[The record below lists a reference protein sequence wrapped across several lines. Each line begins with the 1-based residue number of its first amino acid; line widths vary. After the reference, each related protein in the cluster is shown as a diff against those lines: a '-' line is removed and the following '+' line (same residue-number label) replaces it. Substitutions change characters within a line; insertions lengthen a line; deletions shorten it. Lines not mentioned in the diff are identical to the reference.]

1 MGLFSGSN
9 QQGDPPGVRAAALVI
24 EAEAPP
30 QNPSLYGSNSTGI
43 VRVLAYDRATP
54 RQLASRFRHSEK
66 HWLVRGMEVQVV
78 IDPARPNEFEVDW
91 DSIPSMQERAA
102 ANDPT
107 LADPIAAGKRVAM
120 ALGLTHADT
129 GTRRQDAFKALMDR
143 SAALPTRSG
152 WARAVVMVTTVRGHL
167 YEGGSENSSVTS
179 ITYHRSSEAV
189 LAVNI
194 PGRYPYAVFAPKF
207 KYPKDKSDVS
217 GGGLPALVS
226 MNRPDEIDI
235 QWDEV
240 PSIQI
245 QVGDRIV
252 ASGMQQMAQFG
263 DLRDQFARAAQQ
275 AMVKPPAAIGASDPA
290 AVPGMGTLPPAAR
303 QMMIDNLK
311 RNLAYINDPAQR
323 QMVLDQYR
331 AMGIDISPADLT

>member
-9 QQGDPPGVRAAALVI
+9 QQDNPPGARAAALVI

-30 QNPSLYGSNSTGI
+30 QNPSLFGSNSTGI
-43 VRVLAYDRATP
+43 VRVLVYDGAAP

-66 HWLVRGMEVQVV
+66 HWLVRGMEVQVF
-78 IDPARPNEFEVDW
+78 IDPAKPNEFEVDW
-91 DSIPSMQERAA
+91 DSIPSMQERAD

-120 ALGLTHADT
+120 ALGLTQADT
-129 GTRRQDAFKALMDR
+129 GTRRQEAFTALMDR
-143 SAALPTRSG
+143 SATLPTPSG
-152 WARAVVMVTTVRGHL
+152 WTRAVVMVTTVRGRL
-167 YEGGSENSSVTS
+167 SEGGSEDSSVTS

-194 PGRYPYAVFAPKF
+194 PGRSPYAVFLPKF
-207 KYPKDKSDVS
+207 KYPNGKSDVS

-226 MNRPDEIDI
+226 MTRPDEIDI

-240 PSIQI
+240 PSIQT
-245 QVGDRIV
+245 QVSDRI
-252 ASGMQQMAQFG
+252 ATSSPQRIAQFG
-263 DLRDQFARAAQQ
+263 DLREQFTQMAQQ
-275 AMVKPPAAIGASDPA
+275 AMANPPAATVISDPA

-303 QMMIDNLK
+303 QLMIDNLK
-311 RNLAYINDPAQR
+311 RNLAYINDPSQR

-331 AMGIDISPADLT
+331 AMGIDISPGELS